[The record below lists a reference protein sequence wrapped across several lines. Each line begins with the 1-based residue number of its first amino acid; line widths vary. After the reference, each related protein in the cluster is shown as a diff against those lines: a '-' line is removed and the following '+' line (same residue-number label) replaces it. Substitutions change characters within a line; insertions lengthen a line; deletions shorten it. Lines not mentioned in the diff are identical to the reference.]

1 MRFIGSAVQSALGLR
16 VSERAQAASDA
27 RAKECELLRQLNDSG
42 TQSQSQRSADVFS
55 HVRRRARLPH
65 LHRDWDGARP
75 HPIRRRAGV
84 EPGVLT
90 GAKPG
95 FGRR

>member
-1 MRFIGSAVQSALGLR
+1 MDLRASA
-16 VSERAQAASDA
+16 RAQAASDA

-65 LHRDWDGARP
+65 LHRDWDGACP
-75 HPIRRRAGV
+75 AHIFAAPA
-84 EPGVLT
+84 PSPAL
-90 GAKPG
+90 
-95 FGRR
+95 